1 MSAAPLR
8 SVLYVD
14 DEPDIREIVSIAL
27 GLAGTLTVH
36 TTDGGELA
44 LQLARS
50 LRPDL
55 VLLDVMMPG
64 LDGPSTLGRMRA
76 DPLTAAIPVVFM
88 TAKAMP
94 KEVALLRE
102 MGAAGVI
109 AKPFDPM
116 QLSTQVLR
124 LWQACGAEAKIKLEN
139 ALELDMRQRLTQ
151 FGERFLQRTKDE
163 VMRLRNL
170 VEHIHSGDEG
180 VMAELE
186 QLAHRIRGS
195 GSTFGFVALS
205 ECAEDFQH
213 LLEALRQ
220 EGSWADTVFDIPTR
234 LRLSECTQRLALELE
249 TAVLSQRRER
259 LRQPGENGL
268 YDMRLGHA

>member
-1 MSAAPLR
+1 VR
-8 SVLYVD
+8 V
-14 DEPDIREIVSIAL
+14 AL
-27 GLAGTLTVH
+27 ELAGDLRVH
-36 TTDGGELA
+36 TMDGGEQA

-64 LDGPSTLGRMRA
+64 LDGPGTLRRMRT
-76 DPLTAAIPVVFM
+76 DPATAAIPVVFM

-116 QLSTQVLR
+116 QLSTQLLR
-124 LWQACGAEAKIKLEN
+124 LWQDFGAEAKIK
-139 ALELDMRQRLTQ
+139 AHSAQDFGMRQRVTQ
-151 FGERFLQRTKDE
+151 FGDRFLQRTREE
-163 VMRLRNL
+163 VIRLRNL
-170 VEHIHSGDEG
+170 VEHIHRGDDG
-180 VMAELE
+180 MMAELE

-195 GSTFGFVALS
+195 GATFGFVALS
-205 ECAEDFQH
+205 ECAEDFER

-220 EGSWADTVFDIPTR
+220 GGSWAETVFDIPTR
-234 LRLSECTQRLALELE
+234 LQLSECTQRLALEVE
-249 TAVLSQRRER
+249 AAVLGQTRAAKAATREWS
-259 LRQPGENGL
+259 
-268 YDMRLGHA
+268 